1 MLGGRG
7 EICVIQARK
16 QKNCTLPGSVVGEF
30 RVCVCVGGIK
40 RIRIKALILFLC

>member
-16 QKNCTLPGSVVGEF
+16 HKKCTLLGFVVGEF
-30 RVCVCVGGIK
+30 CVCVCVCVLGG
-40 RIRIKALILFLC
+40 